1 VVATEVIDRDREL
14 AELGRFLD
22 AVDELPAALL
32 LEGERGIG
40 KTALWAAGLELARDR
55 GFRAL
60 AAAPATAERR
70 LSFVALADLLEPVLP
85 EVLPALPTPQRRA
98 LEVALLLSEPGRPPP
113 DARAVA
119 VALLGALRSLASRPL
134 MVAVD
139 DVQWLDGP
147 SAAALSFAVRRLE
160 AEPIALLL
168 TRRKMHA
175 GEVLLPLDLERWTR
189 STARLELGPLSPG
202 TLHRLL
208 RSRLGVVLPRPTLRR
223 VHDVAGGN
231 PFYTLEIVRAMEGRE
246 DELTPGEVPMPR
258 ELDELVREPLAPLPE
273 RTLEA
278 LLVVS
283 ALAEPTVQLL
293 EECLGTEGRAALRP
307 ALEARV
313 VELDG
318 ELIRFSHP
326 LLASSVYAHAEP
338 DDRVSLHRRLA
349 ALVDSMEERT
359 RHRALGTHGTDAEVA
374 ATLDQAARQAAARGA
389 PEEAA
394 ELLELAIGLTPEA
407 DEAESTRRKLDA
419 AASHYSAGDVP
430 RTRALLE
437 PLLAELPAGR
447 ERARAALELAWT
459 TDTKLSKRRLER
471 AIADAGNDPTL
482 LLGARY
488 RLAYVTLM
496 LGSVGEARTHARVA
510 LELAE
515 QGSDEGVLAQCMSAA
530 ILLDSLAGWLVAD
543 DVAERAL
550 ALEAR
555 SPQMPTHYP
564 PSLTCGQ
571 RAMFRGRFDDAR
583 ELLEAAYR
591 RVLERGDVTMVPVVR
606 RHQAELECRAGNW
619 QQAARYAAEG
629 CGAVEPLDSAS
640 QTVLL
645 HAQALIDAHRGRVEE
660 ARAAADR
667 ASELSRLHV
676 REHSTFDLLSQAVLG
691 FLELSLGNDAAAVRR
706 LRTVPSALA
715 AGGFGEP
722 SLCTA
727 LPDLC
732 EALVGLGE
740 LEKAR
745 RCLLRLERQAHTT
758 DSIWARALAGRC
770 RGLVVAASGELESA
784 FAALERALEEH
795 QRLPERFERAR
806 TLLALGSVRRRARQ
820 RRGARAALGEALAL
834 FEALGATLWAAK
846 AKAELTRIGGRPPAG
861 AELTAIEERITQL
874 VARGLTNR
882 EVADAMLVSP
892 RTVEGHLTR
901 VYAKLGLRSRAELVG
916 RFALR
921 H

>member
-40 KTALWAAGLELARDR
+40 KTALLAAGLELARKR

-70 LSFVALADLLEPVLP
+70 LSFVALADLLEPALP
-85 EVLPALPTPQRRA
+85 DVLPALPAPQRRA

-119 VALLGALRSLASRPL
+119 IALLGALRWLASRPL
-134 MVAVD
+134 LVAVD

-160 AEPIALLL
+160 AEPVAVLL
-168 TRRKMHA
+168 TRRPEDA
-175 GEVLLPLDLERWTR
+175 GEVLLPLDLGRWTR
-189 STARLELGPLSPG
+189 DTARLELGPLGPG

-208 RSRLGVVLPRPTLRR
+208 RSRLGISLPRPTLRR
-223 VHDVAGGN
+223 VQEVAGGN
-231 PFYTLEIVRAMEGRE
+231 PFYALEIVRAMQGRE
-246 DELTPGEVPMPR
+246 DELIPGEVPVPR
-258 ELDELVREPLAPLPE
+258 QLDELVGEALAPLPDG
-273 RTLEA
+273 TLEA

-283 ALAEPTVQLL
+283 ALREPTIQLL
-293 EECLGTEGRAALRP
+293 EECLGAEARAALRP

-318 ELIRFSHP
+318 DLLHFSHP

-349 ALVDSMEERT
+349 ALVDSTEERT
-359 RHRALGTHGTDAEVA
+359 RHLALGTRGADAGVA
-374 ATLDQAARQAAARGA
+374 AALDAAARQAAARGA
-389 PEEAA
+389 PAMAA
-394 ELLELAIGLTPEA
+394 YLLELAIGLTPEV

-419 AASHYSAGDVP
+419 AACHYSAGDVP

-447 ERARAALELAWT
+447 GRARAALALAWT
-459 TDTKLSKRRLER
+459 TDMKLSKRRLEG
-471 AIADAGNDPTL
+471 AITEAGNDSAL
-482 LLGARY
+482 LRGARY
-488 RLAYVTLM
+488 RLAYVTLV
-496 LGSVGEARTHARVA
+496 LGSVGEARMHGRVA
-510 LELAE
+510 LGLAE
-515 QGSDEGVLAQCMSAA
+515 QAADEGVLAQCMSAA
-530 ILLDSLAGWLVAD
+530 ILLDTLAGWPVAD

-555 SPQMPTHYP
+555 NPQMPTHYR

-583 ELLEAAYR
+583 ELLHAAHR
-591 RVLERGDVTMVPVVR
+591 RVLERGDETMVPVVR
-606 RHQAELECRAGNW
+606 RHQAELERRAGDW
-619 QQAARYAAEG
+619 QQAARYAVEG
-629 CGAVEPLDSAS
+629 CEAVEPLDSVS
-640 QTVLL
+640 QILLL
-645 HAQALIDAHRGRVEE
+645 HAQALIDAHQGRVEK

-667 ASELSRLHV
+667 ARELSRVHV
-676 REHSTFDLLSQAVLG
+676 GEHSTFDVLSQAVLG

-706 LRTVPSALA
+706 LRTIPSALA

-732 EALVGLGE
+732 EARVALGE
-740 LEKAR
+740 LEEAKR
-745 RCLLRLERQAHTT
+745 SLLRLERQAHTT

-770 RGLVVAASGELESA
+770 RGLVLAAAGELEPA
-784 FAALERALEEH
+784 FGALERALDEH
-795 QRLPERFERAR
+795 ERLPEPFERAR

-820 RRGARAALGEALAL
+820 RRRARAALGEALAL
-834 FEALGATLWAAK
+834 FDALGATLWAAK
-846 AKAELTRIGGRPPAG
+846 AKAELTLIGGRPPAG

-882 EVADAMLVSP
+882 EVADAMFVSP

-916 RFALR
+916 RVANR
-921 H
+921 R